1 MPSLVKRLFVQDIGL
16 KLVSIGLAVGLWFA
30 VARSPV
36 AEVEMKIPIVFQHV
50 PEKLEIASTTFS
62 EAEIRV
68 RGPERL
74 INRLRSTDVSA
85 HVDLRAVLPGS
96 QTFDMTPGNIHV
108 PQGLEVVQVNPPRV
122 TVMMEGSGEEKKS
135 H

>member
-1 MPSLVKRLFVQDIGL
+1 MPSLIKRVFIQNIGL
-16 KLVSIGLAVGLWFA
+16 KLISLVLAVGLWFA

-36 AEVEMKIPIVFQHV
+36 AEVELKIPIVFQHV
-50 PEKLEIASTTFS
+50 PEKLEMASMTFT

-74 INRLRSTDVSA
+74 VSRLRSTDVSA
-85 HVDLRAVLPGS
+85 HIDLRAALPGS
-96 QTFDMTPGNIHV
+96 HIFDMTPANVHV
-108 PQGLEVVQVNPPRV
+108 PQGLEVVQVSPPSV
-122 TVMMEGSGEEKKS
+122 TVMMERAGEK